1 MGYWK
6 LSDFW
11 QKITKLLT
19 LLSSFLTI
27 VFMIQPETHIY
38 IWITG
43 TITFFSEAIKV
54 LFDDN
59 DGDGLVDL
67 FQWKEKLNKNKNPS

>member
-1 MGYWK
+1 MSYWK

-11 QKITKLLT
+11 HKITKLLT

-27 VFMIQPETHIY
+27 VFMIQPETHVY
-38 IWITG
+38 IWVTG
-43 TITFFSEAIKV
+43 SITFTSESIKV

-67 FQWKEKLNKNKNPS
+67 FQWRDKLKKNAPK

>member
-1 MGYWK
+1 MSYWK

-43 TITFFSEAIKV
+43 TITFLSEAIKV

-59 DGDGLVDL
+59 DGDGMVDI
-67 FQWKEKLNKNKNPS
+67 FQWREKLDKKKNAP